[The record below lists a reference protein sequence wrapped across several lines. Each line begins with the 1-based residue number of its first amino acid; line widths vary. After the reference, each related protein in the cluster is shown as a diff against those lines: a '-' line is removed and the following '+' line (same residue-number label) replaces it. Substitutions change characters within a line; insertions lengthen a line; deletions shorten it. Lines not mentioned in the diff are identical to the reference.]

1 MTRMMHLSAVFLTLG
16 SALALYAVKYDTLQ
30 LEARVRAGERGYE
43 RLEADIA
50 ALAAERA
57 YLARP
62 ERIQDIAKSL
72 GLRPTEEKQYTR
84 IEDLPAVRDIVTGTL
99 PATPASPPAP
109 PVR

>member
-30 LEARVRAGERGYE
+30 LEGRVHAGERGTE
-43 RLEADIA
+43 RLAAEIA
-50 ALAAERA
+50 ALSAERA

-62 ERIQDIAKSL
+62 ERIQELAKRL
-72 GLRPTEEKQYTR
+72 GLKPTEEKQYTR

-99 PATPASPPAP
+99 STAPASPPAP